1 MQRASDGGCGCGEWG
16 VADQQQPQQG
26 GSPGD
31 KNPSPAMSPIGGT
44 QTYANES
51 EETVSTHQPGE
62 PGAGGRGKRR
72 KRRRDIYAAFNTSQM
87 LFQALYMYLLFLT
100 ATL

>member
-1 MQRASDGGCGCGEWG
+1 MQRVSDGGCGCGEWR

-44 QTYANES
+44 QTYARGQIRERKQYLPTS
-51 EETVSTHQPGE
+51 PVSLGQEEE
-62 PGAGGRGKRR
+62 GRGA
-72 KRRRDIYAAFNTSQM
+72 DPEPSQ
-87 LFQALYMYLLFLT
+87 YLVLSRVQPCVT
-100 ATL
+100 PWTVAR